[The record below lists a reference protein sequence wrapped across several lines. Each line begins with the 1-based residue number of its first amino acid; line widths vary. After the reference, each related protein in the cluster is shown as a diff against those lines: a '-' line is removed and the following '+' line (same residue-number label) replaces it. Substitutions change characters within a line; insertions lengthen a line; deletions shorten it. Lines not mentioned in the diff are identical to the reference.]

1 MDEKCASTEH
11 KEINAVSY
19 CEECKVY
26 MCNEC
31 SNFHSK
37 LCYYH
42 HWYNICSFAIL
53 PIFWQ
58 RYGKG
63 SEKQNSQPFISTK
76 KYLCFRKQNENA

>member
-1 MDEKCASTEH
+1 MDEKCALIEH

-42 HWYNICSFAIL
+42 HWYNICSYTIL
-53 PIFWQ
+53 PIFDI
-58 RYGKG
+58 
-63 SEKQNSQPFISTK
+63 EKKPANLKVILLVLVVLIMILVFS
-76 KYLCFRKQNENA
+76 